1 MRIHTH
7 RLGLFAIALMSIGL
21 IQCAEKDADK
31 VGDAQ
36 ICLNEGRS
44 PSTCMAKVAGLETPA
59 AYSIRCAS
67 MFIAERFTDPQK
79 YIDAFAQLNSNSS
92 SLKTFMGLLTFSS
105 GGTIATDNANAA
117 TTFDYCYRSGAR
129 GALVI
134 SSFGYLATSLYKF
147 FADSKTANAVAGAYC
162 SATPGATGYDLPG
175 CITGYAG
182 SGNGALLSDLS
193 NLTNAGTSNAA
204 AASVQSAMGSI
215 IITTYTLSCSSGGM
229 ATSQI
234 CRTLLTAIN
243 NGGGIGN
250 PRNVAVQ
257 FINVATQ

>member
-105 GGTIATDNANAA
+105 GGTIATDNANELIQEL
-117 TTFDYCYRSGAR
+117 TKQYNKIRQQT
-129 GALVI
+129 
-134 SSFGYLATSLYKF
+134 
-147 FADSKTANAVAGAYC
+147 
-162 SATPGATGYDLPG
+162 
-175 CITGYAG
+175 ITNELLDIVGG
-182 SGNGALLSDLS
+182 S
-193 NLTNAGTSNAA
+193 
-204 AASVQSAMGSI
+204 M
-215 IITTYTLSCSSGGM
+215 
-229 ATSQI
+229 
-234 CRTLLTAIN
+234 R
-243 NGGGIGN
+243 
-250 PRNVAVQ
+250 
-257 FINVATQ
+257 